1 MSFLGEIMDLYA
13 EGAGRMT
20 AAINEKTTC
29 AVTVSH
35 YGNVRSFLLPLM

>member
-13 EGAGRMT
+13 DGAGRMT
-20 AAINEKTTC
+20 ASINEKMSG

-35 YGNVRSFLLPLM
+35 YGNVRSLLVPLM